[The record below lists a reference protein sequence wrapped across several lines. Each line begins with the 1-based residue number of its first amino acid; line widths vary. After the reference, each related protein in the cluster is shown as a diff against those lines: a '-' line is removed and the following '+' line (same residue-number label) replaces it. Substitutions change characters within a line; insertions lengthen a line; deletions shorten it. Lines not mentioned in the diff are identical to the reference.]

1 MEQEEEKKEKRKRED
16 EEEIKKKKQREDAFY
31 DSDDDFDKL
40 EPHFQPGQ
48 MYNTKPSNEIPRT
61 LISTP
66 PISRGT
72 YDKSKSASVPQI
84 VRTIPVVSNSIGAA
98 VSSNSNSNSITS
110 YKLDPQMMMAAPL
123 FGGLQIGVIVLEID
137 SHGEQ
142 PIYPKDEEN
151 MPLGAYSEIIRI
163 YKVYSYMMPKA
174 KHVSSYNSNVS
185 FRPDSRL
192 GDLNAFIES
201 LDEIKNA
208 DISKTEWSDSAN
220 RPLSIGALNFAKQ
233 LTNNIR
239 KGWDLDYQK
248 YVEEET
254 SAYFKLML
262 ITRFPSIDDRYII
275 PVANILSKDATS
287 MDRFR
292 ISLNWLTY
300 SFSGIDINDSIKSSE
315 LIKNECLERGEIKK
329 NEAGR
334 IVIEPDKQ
342 RELLARARTS
352 PECSEYNRCFGDKT
366 SGGVI
371 GILKFA
377 FNDGTN
383 ITFSPVKGN
392 YFSLTQLKDWSVIN
406 KMFTKQTSSSSSSSS
421 SSNSSSSSGGGYV
434 PKTDNL
440 IRLVKHLLGNFNT
453 WIKNVYNPELAAA
466 YSLTLQDIDSKKKI
480 YDVNENTFKRYNFND
495 LCIIEMPMLLVSML
509 TTIILLFFKSVLEEA
524 DFDTD
529 KYLIIEDEVPVIF
542 SLLAHEINNNN
553 FRSYTMNNSCTTLK
567 PLFTREQQIEFPYST
582 DFRSPYQKKLADFF
596 LTTVITGEE
605 KSTPTLVHVQNNDN
619 NYTSTNKQNKNIGME
634 KVRNWFIKETGDFPL
649 DDLLKLHESSNSGS
663 SISSSSNSGGGSA
676 TSSTSRAQLPDDYDD
691 EQYRVNGNKGGGRKT
706 KRAQKQRRTLKQRNK
721 KSVTKKRRQRKTR
734 RVTKRRL

>member
-1 MEQEEEKKEKRKRED
+1 M
-16 EEEIKKKKQREDAFY
+16 
-31 DSDDDFDKL
+31 
-40 EPHFQPGQ
+40 
-48 MYNTKPSNEIPRT
+48 
-61 LISTP
+61 
-66 PISRGT
+66 
-72 YDKSKSASVPQI
+72 
-84 VRTIPVVSNSIGAA
+84 
-98 VSSNSNSNSITS
+98 
-110 YKLDPQMMMAAPL
+110 
-123 FGGLQIGVIVLEID
+123 
-137 SHGEQ
+137 
-142 PIYPKDEEN
+142 
-151 MPLGAYSEIIRI
+151 
-163 YKVYSYMMPKA
+163 
-174 KHVSSYNSNVS
+174 
-185 FRPDSRL
+185 

-220 RPLSIGALNFAKQ
+220 RPLSIGAYNFAKQ

-239 KGWDLDYQK
+239 KEWDPDYAK

-254 SAYFKLML
+254 IAYFKLML
-262 ITRFPSIDDRYII
+262 MTRFPHLGDEYII
-275 PVANILSKDATS
+275 PLANILSKDATS

-366 SGGVI
+366 SGVVI
-371 GILKFA
+371 GTLKFA
-377 FNDGTN
+377 FNDGPN
-383 ITFSPVKGN
+383 ITFSPVEGN

-406 KMFTKQTSSSSSSSS
+406 KMFTNQTISSSSSSSGG
-421 SSNSSSSSGGGYV
+421 GGGYV

-466 YSLTLQDIDSKKKI
+466 YSLTLQDIDTKKKI
-480 YDVNENTFKRYNFND
+480 YDVNEHTFRRYDFNN

-524 DFDTD
+524 DFDTN

-553 FRSYTMNNSCTTLK
+553 FRSYTMNNSCTTLR

-605 KSTPTLVHVQNNDN
+605 KSTPTLDHVKNNYN
-619 NYTSTNKQNKNIGME
+619 NYTSTNKKNKNIEME
-634 KVRNWFIKETGDFPL
+634 KVREWFIKETGDFPL

-663 SISSSSNSGGGSA
+663 SSSNSSNSGGGSA

-706 KRAQKQRRTLKQRNK
+706 KRAQRQRRTRRQRNK
-721 KSVTKKRRQRKTR
+721 KSVTKKRRQRRTR

>member
-1 MEQEEEKKEKRKRED
+1 MDPGEKRKA
-16 EEEIKKKKQREDAFY
+16 AF
-31 DSDDDFDKL
+31 DDDDNFNEF
-40 EPHFQPGQ
+40 EPRF
-48 MYNTKPSNEIPRT
+48 NPSKIPRT
-61 LISTP
+61 LTSTP

-72 YDKSKSASVPQI
+72 YDKPKSASVPQI

-98 VSSNSNSNSITS
+98 VSSNSNSITS

-123 FGGLQIGVIVLEID
+123 FGGLQIGVIVLEIGG
-137 SHGEQ
+137 HGEQ
-142 PIYPKDEEN
+142 PIYPKDEKN
-151 MPLGAYSEIIRI
+151 TPFGAYSEIIRI
-163 YKVYSYMMPKA
+163 YKGYSYMMPKA

-220 RPLSIGALNFAKQ
+220 RPLSIGAYNFAKQ

-239 KGWDLDYQK
+239 KEWDPDYAK

-254 SAYFKLML
+254 IAYFKLML
-262 ITRFPSIDDRYII
+262 MTRFPHLGDEYII
-275 PVANILSKDATS
+275 PLANILSKDATS

-366 SGGVI
+366 SGVVI
-371 GILKFA
+371 GTLKFA
-377 FNDGTN
+377 FNDGPN
-383 ITFSPVKGN
+383 ITFSPVEGN

-406 KMFTKQTSSSSSSSS
+406 KMFTNQTISSSSSSSGG
-421 SSNSSSSSGGGYV
+421 GGGYV

-466 YSLTLQDIDSKKKI
+466 YSLTLQDIDTKKKI
-480 YDVNENTFKRYNFND
+480 YDVNEHTFRRYDFNN

-524 DFDTD
+524 DFDTN

-553 FRSYTMNNSCTTLK
+553 FRSYTMNNSCTTLR

-605 KSTPTLVHVQNNDN
+605 KSTPTLDHVKNNYN
-619 NYTSTNKQNKNIGME
+619 NYTSTNKKNKNIEME
-634 KVRNWFIKETGDFPL
+634 KVREWFIKETGDFPL

-663 SISSSSNSGGGSA
+663 SSSNSSNSGGGSA

-706 KRAQKQRRTLKQRNK
+706 KRAQRQRRTRRQRNK
-721 KSVTKKRRQRKTR
+721 KSVTKKRRQRRTR